1 MPPSRSRA
9 AEPGAVLVGAVL
21 VDGALLVLGVLVDE
35 GEVEVGAELVL
46 GAPEVLVGA
55 TEVDGAGAV
64 DVEVVALLL
73 QPLIRPTPTTAA
85 AARIRR

>member
-21 VDGALLVLGVLVDE
+21 VDGALLVLVDE
-35 GEVEVGAELVL
+35 GELEVGAELVL
-46 GAPEVLVGA
+46 GAAEVLLGA

-64 DVEVVALLL
+64 EVEVVALLL